1 MYVAELPVEDAAV
14 QEAIQNIETMR
25 HDRSLARKK
34 PMSNVQLQQELAGQD
49 KSPGNF
55 EHNVLG
61 WPKCPSMQQGNPK
74 HRA

>member
-1 MYVAELPVEDAAV
+1 MEDAAV

-25 HDRSLARKK
+25 HDRSQARTK
-34 PMSNVQLQQELAGQD
+34 PMSNAQLQQELLKQAGQD
-49 KSPGNF
+49 NSPGNF